1 MDLSK
6 LLSLLII
13 AKKELPNNH
22 DVSSLFQGQ
31 AKIVTSIT
39 EIKSIIK
46 WQSNQ
51 ACYVNRVFFDRIP
64 RTSCTQ
70 LITNLF

>member
-31 AKIVTSIT
+31 AKRNTLWGSI
-39 EIKSIIK
+39 
-46 WQSNQ
+46 
-51 ACYVNRVFFDRIP
+51 
-64 RTSCTQ
+64 
-70 LITNLF
+70 